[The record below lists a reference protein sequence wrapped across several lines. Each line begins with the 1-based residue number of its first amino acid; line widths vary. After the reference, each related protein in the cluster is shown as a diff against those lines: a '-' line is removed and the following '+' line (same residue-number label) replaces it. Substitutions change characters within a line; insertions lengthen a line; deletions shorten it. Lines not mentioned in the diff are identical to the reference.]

1 METRISGVNN
11 KEVIIGHDRP
21 TVLIGER
28 INPTPK
34 KKLATALQAGDL
46 EFVCQVA
53 LAQVEA
59 GADIL
64 DINVSSS
71 EVDEVTLLLQVVQ
84 AVIDTVDVPL
94 SAVLATDLVLDRD
107 DCAGRYIQGYRQRQK
122 S

>member
-1 METRISGVNN
+1 MKTKLSTVN
-11 KEVIIGHDRP
+11 KEVIIGHDQP

-28 INPTPK
+28 INPTGK
-34 KKLATALQAGDL
+34 KKLAAALQTGNLDL
-46 EFVCQVA
+46 VCQETLV
-53 LAQVEA
+53 QMEA
-59 GADIL
+59 RTDIL
-64 DINVSSS
+64 DVNVDSS